1 MGGWLAGYRA
11 GVRMDKAE
19 REELRRLVADF
30 RRWGQLATTA
40 KNWHRAVQHAAGS
53 AEATMRARSV
63 LVDRSGKPAWRVL
76 PLGDSDRDIVRR
88 LRERAM
94 LPATTN
100 ADRALLRLLTDDAP
114 RAVTDL
120 APMLDVRRYLTG
132 PARRQSAATAATFL
146 RHRYAEVTAAEGPE
160 RLAQLGVHT
169 APPDPARNGLDDL
182 LDPALRFALLTER
195 PGSDPAERRGS
206 EPAGR
211 RGSEPAG
218 RRGSEPAGRRG
229 SEPAGRRGFEPELA
243 GRVGWEPELVDRSVF
258 GGLPAALAAIDK
270 VVAGEA
276 KYRSAARE
284 AGEQVRHREVQRI
297 LRDMPVEAVRTV
309 TRDRFRLGPLT
320 DAGVTT
326 VQDVLHRGATLQAL
340 PGVGE
345 TSARRLIG
353 AAHTLRQTT
362 YDDTPVRID
371 VDHRHPETTH
381 LLRCLAEWD
390 AHRRTHGAAADLER
404 AAELAPLGG
413 TIDRRTSHLLVVPT
427 RGLAASGLRE
437 SIEIVERRAELLGR
451 STAPGRRKL
460 RADPWDDFLARPA
473 DYLAMLAELGFA
485 SGDEHA
491 AHGDL
496 PDEIIEAVRDQALD
510 GAHLTASLRGY
521 QSFAARFALV
531 QRKVIVGDEMGL
543 GKTVE
548 ALAVLAHLHSTG
560 DTHFLVVCPAA
571 VVTNWVREI
580 SGKSR
585 LRPHRVHGAGRET
598 AARAWQRDGGVAVT
612 TYETLA
618 WWGPRLPESPDLAC
632 VVVDEAHY
640 VKNPQAQRSIRTK
653 ELVAR
658 ADRAILLTGT
668 PLENRVDEF
677 RNLASYVRP
686 DLTVDA
692 TDLSPARFR
701 RQIAPAYLRRN
712 QDDVLDELPE
722 LIEVEEWLPM
732 SPADTR
738 RYREAVERGNFMQM
752 RQAAMLAAAES
763 TKVQRL
769 VELVREAA
777 ENERRIIV
785 FSHFRQVLDLVART
799 LPGPVFGPL
808 TGSVPANH
816 RQRMVDDF
824 SAARHGAALVAQIV
838 AGGVGL
844 NIQSASVVV
853 ICEPQLKP
861 TTEAQ
866 AIARAHRMGQVQS
879 VQVHRL
885 LSEEG
890 VDQRI
895 TELLAGKRRIFD
907 DFARVSDT
915 ADASPEAVDLS
926 EAELVQEVVA
936 AERQRLL
943 APDLPP
949 QPAPS

>member
-1 MGGWLAGYRA
+1 
-11 GVRMDKAE
+11 MDKAE
-19 REELRRLVADF
+19 RAELRRLVADF
-30 RRWGQLATTA
+30 RRWGRLAQDVRDR
-40 KNWHRAVQHAAGS
+40 HRLVQQAAG
-53 AEATMRARSV
+53 ATEGAMRDRSV
-63 LVDRSGKPAWRVL
+63 VVDRSGRAAWRVL
-76 PLGDSDRDIVRR
+76 ALRESDRDVVRR
-88 LRERAM
+88 LQQRAL
-94 LPATTN
+94 LPATTA
-100 ADRALLRLLTDDAP
+100 ADDALLRLLTDDAP
-114 RAVTDL
+114 RAVGDL
-120 APMLDVRRYLTG
+120 APMLDVRRYLAG
-132 PARRQSAATAATFL
+132 PARKQSAATAATFL
-146 RHRYAEVTAAEGPE
+146 RHRHAEITAAGGPE
-160 RLAQLGVHT
+160 RLAYLGLPT
-169 APPDPARNGLDDL
+169 APPDPVRDSLRDL
-182 LDPALRFALLTER
+182 LDPSLRFALL
-195 PGSDPAERRGS
+195 AEPTGP
-206 EPAGR
+206 EPQ
-211 RGSEPAG
+211 
-218 RRGSEPAGRRG
+218 
-229 SEPAGRRGFEPELA
+229 
-243 GRVGWEPELVDRSVF
+243 LVDRSVF
-258 GGLPAALAAIDK
+258 AGLPAALAAIDK

-276 KYRSAARE
+276 AYRSAARE
-284 AGEQVRHREVQRI
+284 AGEQVRQREVQRI
-297 LRDMPVEAVRTV
+297 LRDMPVEALRTV
-309 TRDRFRLGPLT
+309 TRDRFRLGPLA
-320 DAGVTT
+320 DAGIVT
-326 VQDVLHRGATLQAL
+326 VQDVLHHGPSLQSL

-353 AAHTLRQTT
+353 AARTLRQTT
-362 YDDTPVRID
+362 HDDTPVRID
-371 VDHRHPETTH
+371 VEHRHPDSTH

-390 AHRRTHGAAADLER
+390 AHRRTRGAAADLER

-427 RGLAASGLRE
+427 RGLAADGLGE
-437 SIEIVERRAELLGR
+437 SIEIVKRRADLLVR
-451 STAPGRRKL
+451 SSAPGRRSL
-460 RADPWDDFLARPA
+460 PADPWDDFLTRPA
-473 DYLAMLAELGFA
+473 DYFAMLAELGFA
-485 SGDEHA
+485 TGDENA
-491 AHGDL
+491 VHGDL
-496 PDEIIEAVRDQALD
+496 PDEIIQAVRDQVLD

-548 ALAVLAHLHSTG
+548 ALAVLAHLHSRG
-560 DTHFLVVCPAA
+560 SSHFLVVCPAA

-580 SGKSR
+580 SGKST
-585 LRPHRVHGAGRET
+585 LRPHRVHGPGRDAT
-598 AARAWQRDGGVAVT
+598 ARAWRRDGGVAVT

-618 WWGPRLPESPDLAC
+618 WWGSELRELPDLAC

-653 ELVAR
+653 ELVGR
-658 ADRAILLTGT
+658 AERAILLTGT
-668 PLENRVDEF
+668 PLENKVDEF

-722 LIEVEEWLPM
+722 LIEVEEWLPL
-732 SPADTR
+732 SPADTT
-738 RYREAVERGNFMQM
+738 RYREAVERGNFMRM
-752 RQAAMLAAAES
+752 RQAAMLQAAES
-763 TKVQRL
+763 TKMQRL
-769 VELVREAA
+769 VEIVREAA
-777 ENERRIIV
+777 ENERRVIV
-785 FSHFRQVLDLVART
+785 FSHFREVLDLVART

-816 RQRMVDDF
+816 RQRMVDEF
-824 SAARHGAALVAQIV
+824 SAARHGAVLVAQIV

-885 LSEEG
+885 LSEDG
-890 VDQRI
+890 VDKRI
-895 TELLAGKRRIFD
+895 TELLADKRRIFD

-943 APDLPP
+943 AP
-949 QPAPS
+949 APSLQPQHAPS

>member
-1 MGGWLAGYRA
+1 MVRWVAGYRA

-19 REELRRLVADF
+19 RAELRRLVADF
-30 RRWGQLATTA
+30 RRWGRLAQDVRH
-40 KNWHRAVQHAAGS
+40 WHRAVQQAATA
-53 AEATMRARSV
+53 AEGGLRDRSV
-63 LVDRSGKPAWRVL
+63 VVERSGQAAWRVL
-76 PLGDSDRDIVRR
+76 ALRANDRDVVRR
-88 LRERAM
+88 LKERAT
-94 LPATTN
+94 LPATT
-100 ADRALLRLLTDDAP
+100 ATDDALLRLLIDDAP
-114 RAVTDL
+114 RAVADL
-120 APMLDVRRYLTG
+120 APMLDVRRYLVG
-132 PARRQSAATAATFL
+132 PARKQAAGTAAMFL
-146 RHRYAEVTAAEGPE
+146 RDRHAEVTAAGSPE
-160 RLAQLGVHT
+160 RLGHLGVPS
-169 APPDPARNGLDDL
+169 APSDPVRDSVRDL
-182 LDPALRFALLTER
+182 LDPSLRFALL
-195 PGSDPAERRGS
+195 AERTGGTPELVERTGRKRGS
-206 EPAGR
+206 AGRAAPQREPAGWTD
-211 RGSEPAG
+211 P
-218 RRGSEPAGRRG
+218 
-229 SEPAGRRGFEPELA
+229 
-243 GRVGWEPELVDRSVF
+243 EPELVDRSVF
-258 GGLPAALAAIDK
+258 AGLPAALAAIDT

-276 KYRSAARE
+276 PYRSAARE
-284 AGEQVRHREVQRI
+284 AGEQVRHHEVHRI
-297 LRDMPVEAVRTV
+297 LRDMPVETLRTV
-309 TRDRFRLGPLT
+309 SRDRFRLGPLT
-320 DAGVTT
+320 DTGITT
-326 VQDVLHRGATLQAL
+326 VQDVLHRGASLQAL

-345 TSARRLIG
+345 TTARRLLG
-353 AAHTLRQTT
+353 AARTLWQTT
-362 YDDTPVRID
+362 YDDTPGRID
-371 VDHRHPETTH
+371 VEHRHPETTH

-390 AHRRTHGAAADLER
+390 THRRTHGAAADLER

-427 RGLAASGLRE
+427 RGLAASGLRD
-437 SIEIVERRAELLGR
+437 SIEIVKRRAELLGR
-451 STAPGRRKL
+451 STTPGRRNL
-460 RADPWDDFLARPA
+460 RADPWDDFLSRPA
-473 DYLAMLAELGFA
+473 DYFAMLAELGFA
-485 SGDEHA
+485 SGDENA

-496 PDEIIEAVRDQALD
+496 PDEIIQAVRDQALD
-510 GAHLTASLRGY
+510 GAHLTTSLRGY

-531 QRKVIVGDEMGL
+531 QRKVVIGDEMGL

-548 ALAVLAHLHSTG
+548 AIAVLAHLRSRGGTR
-560 DTHFLVVCPAA
+560 FLVVCPAA

-580 SGKSR
+580 NGKST
-585 LRPHRVHGAGRET
+585 LRPHRVHGPGRDT
-598 AARAWQRDGGVAVT
+598 AARAWRRDGGVAVT

-618 WWGPRLPESPDLAC
+618 WWGPQLRESPDLAC

-668 PLENRVDEF
+668 PLENKVDEF

-686 DLTVDA
+686 DLTVDT

-712 QDDVLDELPE
+712 QVDVLDELPE

-732 SPADTR
+732 SSADTT
-738 RYREAVERGNFMQM
+738 RYREAVERGNFMRM

-769 VELVREAA
+769 VEIVREAT
-777 ENERRIIV
+777 ENERRVIV
-785 FSHFRQVLDLVART
+785 FSHFREVLDLVART

-816 RQRMVDDF
+816 RQRMVDEF
-824 SAARHGAALVAQIV
+824 SAARHGAVLVAQIV

-853 ICEPQLKP
+853 LCEPQLKP

-866 AIARAHRMGQVQS
+866 AVARAHRMGQVQS

-926 EAELVQEVVA
+926 EAELVREVVA

-943 APDLPP
+943 APAPNVP
-949 QPAPS
+949 SQHAPS

>member
-1 MGGWLAGYRA
+1 MAGYRA

-19 REELRRLVADF
+19 RAELRRLVADF
-30 RRWGQLATTA
+30 RRWGQLAQHVRD
-40 KNWHRAVQHAAGS
+40 WHRAVQRAAGS
-53 AEATMRARSV
+53 AEEGLRDRSV
-63 LVDRSGKPAWRVL
+63 LVERSGQAAWRVL
-76 PLGDSDRDIVRR
+76 ALRESDRDVVRR
-88 LRERAM
+88 LQERAV
-94 LPATTN
+94 LPATT
-100 ADRALLRLLTDDAP
+100 AVDDALLRLLTDDAS
-114 RAVTDL
+114 RAVADL
-120 APMLDVRRYLTG
+120 APMLDVRRYLAG
-132 PARRQSAATAATFL
+132 PARKQSAATAAMFL
-146 RHRYAEVTAAEGPE
+146 RDRHAQVIAAGSPE
-160 RLAQLGVHT
+160 RLGYLGVPT
-169 APPDPARNGLDDL
+169 APSDPTRDNLRDL
-182 LDPALRFALLTER
+182 LDPSLRFALL
-195 PGSDPAERRGS
+195 AERSGREPEQVERTGQERG
-206 EPAGR
+206 PAGR
-211 RGSEPAG
+211 TG
-218 RRGSEPAGRRG
+218 
-229 SEPAGRRGFEPELA
+229 PELA
-243 GRVGWEPELVDRSVF
+243 GRTGPEPELVDRSVF
-258 GGLPAALAAIDK
+258 AGLPAALAAIDK

-276 KYRSAARE
+276 AYRSAARE
-284 AGEQVRHREVQRI
+284 AVEQVRHAEVQRI
-297 LRDMPVEAVRTV
+297 LRDLPVDALRTV
-309 TRDRFRLGPLT
+309 TRDRFRLGPLA

-326 VQDVLHRGATLQAL
+326 VQDVLHRGASLQAL

-353 AAHTLRQTT
+353 AASTLWQAT

-371 VDHRHPETTH
+371 VDHRPPETTH
-381 LLRCLAEWD
+381 LLRRLAEWD
-390 AHRRTHGAAADLER
+390 ARWRTRGAAADLER

-427 RGLAASGLRE
+427 RGLAVGGLRE
-437 SIEIVERRAELLGR
+437 SIEIIRRRAELLGR
-451 STAPGRRKL
+451 STAPGRRSV
-460 RADPWDDFLARPA
+460 RADPWDDFLSRPA
-473 DYLAMLAELGFA
+473 DYFAMLAELGFT
-485 SGDEHA
+485 SGDENA
-491 AHGDL
+491 VHGDL
-496 PDEIIEAVRDQALD
+496 PNEIIQAVRDQALD

-548 ALAVLAHLHSTG
+548 ALAVLAHLRSRG
-560 DTHFLVVCPAA
+560 STHFLVVCPAA

-580 SGKSR
+580 GGKST
-585 LRPHRVHGAGRET
+585 LRPHRVHGPERDA
-598 AARAWQRDGGVAVT
+598 AARTWLRDGGVAVT

-618 WWGPRLPESPDLAC
+618 WWEPQLRELPDLAC

-640 VKNPQAQRSIRTK
+640 VKNPQAQRSVRTK
-653 ELVAR
+653 EIVAR

-668 PLENRVDEF
+668 PLENKVDEF

-732 SPADTR
+732 SSADTGC
-738 RYREAVERGNFMQM
+738 YREAVERGNFMQM
-752 RQAAMLAAAES
+752 RQAAMLQAAES

-769 VELVREAA
+769 VEIVREAA
-777 ENERRIIV
+777 ENERRVIV
-785 FSHFRQVLDLVART
+785 FSHFREVLDVIART
-799 LPGPVFGPL
+799 LPGPVYGPL

-824 SAARHGAALVAQIV
+824 SAARHGAVLVAQIV

-844 NIQSASVVV
+844 NIQAASVVV

-907 DFARVSDT
+907 DFARLSDL

-936 AERQRLL
+936 AERQRLFT
-943 APDLPP
+943 PTPELPP